1 MNSVSNERTK
11 GTNPVDGGGPNHLRW
26 ETAGLRTHRCNIATA
41 GVAPEDII
49 LNFGGTIAA
58 DYPGEVGVSMLRRIA
73 LRPLAAKHLSATLQR
88 LIAEFD
94 RRQSRPR

>member
-1 MNSVSNERTK
+1 MGPVNNTSVK
-11 GTNPVDGGGPNHLRW
+11 AANPGDGAAPGHLRW
-26 ETAGLRTHRCNIATA
+26 ETAGSRTHRCDIATA

-49 LNFGGTIAA
+49 LNFGGALA
-58 DYPGEVGVSMLRRIA
+58 GEHPGEVGVTMLRRIA

-94 RRQSRPR
+94 SRLNRPR